1 MKFNGRLTT
10 IDWYIIRKF
19 IGTYFFSL
27 VLIISIIVVF
37 DLSEKIDKF
46 TGNHAPLR
54 AVIFDYYFRIIPY
67 FASLFSPLFVFITV
81 IFFTSK
87 MASNTEIVAILSSG
101 VSFKRIM
108 YPYFVSALILAA
120 FSLIL
125 NLFVIPPA
133 TKIRQDFENKYVRK
147 AYVNVNSNIH
157 FQLNP
162 TDYVY
167 MSSFDTY
174 SGMAQRFSLE
184 QHENGE
190 LKSKLMSNYAH
201 FDTAKNLWHVS
212 EYFIRTINSN
222 GGSDSII
229 KGQDLDTAIN
239 LTYADLASRDN
250 VVEAMDFFELRDY
263 YQQQVFRGAG
273 NTNSILIEQHQRVAM
288 PFSTFILTLIG
299 VSLSSRKVRGG
310 IGLHIGLGLGLGF
323 TYILFMQ
330 FSKVFAQG
338 GLTSAEIAVWI
349 PNLLFAII
357 GIILYKIAPK

>member
-1 MKFNGRLTT
+1 MKFNGKLKI

-27 VLIISIIVVF
+27 ILIICIIVVF
-37 DLSEKIDKF
+37 DLSEKIEKF
-46 TGNHAPLR
+46 IVNQAPLN
-54 AVIFDYYFRIIPY
+54 AVVFDYYLRLIPY

-87 MASNTEIVAILSSG
+87 MAANTEIVAILSSG
-101 VSFKRIM
+101 VSFKRMM
-108 YPYFVSALILAA
+108 YPYFVSAFILAS

-125 NLFVIPPA
+125 NLFIIPPS

-147 AYVNVNSNIH
+147 AYVNNDNNIH

-162 TDYVY
+162 NEYVY

-184 QHENGE
+184 RHENGE
-190 LKSKLMSNYAH
+190 LKSKLMSNYAR
-201 FDTAKNLWHVS
+201 FDTVKNAWHVS
-212 EYFIRTINSN
+212 EYFIRTINET
-222 GGSDSII
+222 GSDSIS
-229 KGQDLDTAIN
+229 KGNDLDTVIN
-239 LTYADLASRDN
+239 LNYADLASRDN

-263 YQQQVFRGAG
+263 YSQQVSRGAG
-273 NTNSILIEQHQRVAM
+273 NTNGILIEQHQRVAM

-310 IGLHIGLGLGLGF
+310 IGLHIGLGIGMGF

-330 FSKVFAQG
+330 FSKMFVQG
-338 GLTSAEIAVWI
+338 GLTSAGIAVWI
-349 PNLLFAII
+349 PNMLFAIVAFV
-357 GIILYKIAPK
+357 LYKIAPK